1 MLRFGVKFACGLGVA
16 YLAVVAPAMANNSI
30 NPGTTI
36 TGASGTATVT
46 LTTALTGQT
55 NEPDVTG
62 GNVDSF
68 WYTWVAPQTGNVVFG
83 TCNTTTDATT
93 NFDTTLGT
101 FTSSVEPVN
110 NANLNTLT
118 TVPNPFGPVNLLDD
132 STGCLNSAGNAFA
145 TTNGFAAVMGT
156 TYHIRVDGYQST
168 VGTARL
174 RWAYPALTVATTDN
188 SATEGAPNTGAFTV
202 VANIFAHSGDI
213 TVTIGSS
220 PQCTFSPTTLTF
232 TPSNWNVAQTV
243 TATATDDSNVEGTHT
258 CTPSSITAAGNGWAG
273 VTGTAPTINITDNDT
288 ASFTIAKSVSAAT
301 IAAPGPLTY
310 TITVDNTGTGD
321 LIGPTLTDALTFN
334 ATPTALTTGP
344 TLVSGDTNSDGILQ
358 STETWVYG
366 ASYTVTQANID
377 TGGTFSNT
385 ATFDPTALPPQ
396 TSAAATTTI
405 TQTSTMAMAKSG
417 YFLLPAHDL
426 NGDGLAGPGDILTY
440 DYEVENTGNTTLSNI
455 TVADVHDGLG
465 APLPVPDD
473 EVLLT
478 DIAPAADST
487 DVTVSD
493 QTWSVLAPNDKIR
506 FRASYQV
513 VQGDVDAQ

>member
-1 MLRFGVKFACGLGVA
+1 
-16 YLAVVAPAMANNSI
+16 
-30 NPGTTI
+30 
-36 TGASGTATVT
+36 
-46 LTTALTGQT
+46 
-55 NEPDVTG
+55 
-62 GNVDSF
+62 
-68 WYTWVAPQTGNVVFG
+68 
-83 TCNTTTDATT
+83 
-93 NFDTTLGT
+93 
-101 FTSSVEPVN
+101 
-110 NANLNTLT
+110 
-118 TVPNPFGPVNLLDD
+118 
-132 STGCLNSAGNAFA
+132 
-145 TTNGFAAVMGT
+145 
-156 TYHIRVDGYQST
+156 
-168 VGTARL
+168 
-174 RWAYPALTVATTDN
+174 
-188 SATEGAPNTGAFTV
+188 
-202 VANIFAHSGDI
+202 
-213 TVTIGSS
+213 
-220 PQCTFSPTTLTF
+220 
-232 TPSNWNVAQTV
+232 
-243 TATATDDSNVEGTHT
+243 
-258 CTPSSITAAGNGWAG
+258 
-273 VTGTAPTINITDNDT
+273 
-288 ASFTIAKSVSAAT
+288 
-301 IAAPGPLTY
+301 
-310 TITVDNTGTGD
+310 
-321 LIGPTLTDALTFN
+321 
-334 ATPTALTTGP
+334 
-344 TLVSGDTNSDGILQ
+344 LQ